1 MRTVRPRRLMR
12 WGGSFSH
19 RHRGFTLIELMVTL
33 SVIMLLAALTV
44 GGLSR
49 ATAKGRQARV
59 QAELGQLV
67 TAIESYK
74 ASMGTYPPDNPVN
87 PARNSLRY
95 ELTGVVVDNER
106 GEFRTPGGGQ
116 VLRPQLVRDR
126 FNVEGFANAVTD
138 PGQVRRFLDPK
149 SEQVATLSRQ
159 VDDVEVLV
167 VPVAWPLRAAQ
178 QPIPENPGLNPW
190 RYLGPGNATNNVDS
204 FDLWAEFVD
213 GKHVRVMGNWR
224 ADAFVDR
231 PFERQ

>member
-1 MRTVRPRRLMR
+1 MQPARQQRRTLLGERSLH
-12 WGGSFSH
+12 GLA
-19 RHRGFTLIELMVTL
+19 GFTLIELMVTL

-49 ATAKGRQARV
+49 ASAKGRQARV
-59 QAELGQLV
+59 QADLNQLI

-74 ASMGTYPPDNPVN
+74 AALGTYPPDNPSN
-87 PARNSLRY
+87 PARNPLRY

-106 GEFRTPGGGQ
+106 GEFRTAGGSQ
-116 VLRPQLVRDR
+116 VLRPDVVKARL
-126 FNVEGFANAVTD
+126 NVDGFANAVTD
-138 PGQVRRFLDPK
+138 SARVRQFLSPK
-149 SEQVATLSRQ
+149 SQQVSTLSR
-159 VDDVEVLV
+159 DPNDVEVLV

-178 QPIPENPGLNPW
+178 QPIPEVPGLNPW

-213 GKHVRVMGNWR
+213 GNHVRVMGNWR
-224 ADAFVDR
+224 AEAYIDR